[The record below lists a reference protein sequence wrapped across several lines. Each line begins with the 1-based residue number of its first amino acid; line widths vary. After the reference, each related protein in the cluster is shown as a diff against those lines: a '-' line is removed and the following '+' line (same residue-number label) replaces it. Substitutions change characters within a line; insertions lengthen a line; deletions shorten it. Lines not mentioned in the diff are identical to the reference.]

1 MAAERD
7 FEDADGLQDLVDQ
20 EGEEETEANDH
31 LLYDTCM
38 CDALSGFVRNANT
51 LCVAFSFSH

>member
-20 EGEEETEANDH
+20 EGEEEVEADDR
-31 LLYDTCM
+31 LVYDTCM
-38 CDALSGFVRNANT
+38 CDALLGLINNANAF
-51 LCVAFSFSH
+51 CVAFFV